1 VCSNTA
7 GVARL
12 GLAVAARVAGNAV
25 SRNRIRRIVRES
37 FRLCQGELPA
47 VDIVISARGGARSAP
62 GPALRADI
70 DRLFAALTRP
80 CARS

>member
-37 FRLCQGELPA
+37 FRLCHHELPP
-47 VDIVISARGGARSAP
+47 VDIVVSARSGARSAASS
-62 GPALRADI
+62 ALRADI
-70 DRLFAALTRP
+70 DRLFAALIRP
-80 CARS
+80 CAPS